1 MAWAGAAESDY
12 GHGTAVAFSPNGDI
26 IASGHESTI
35 MISDANSHERLQT
48 FFVDFFVESIE
59 FTSDAQFLL
68 IGMVSTLPDTPAT
81 VVYENVEGDY
91 ERRKHTEDGINVDR
105 ISVSP
110 NDNTFATAIE
120 DGQFVEWE
128 INTSSGTNLDINRQY
143 PSAHSGHITCLDHS
157 TDGIHLLSGAT
168 DGVVILWN
176 RESLS
181 EVARWESVNPISD
194 CQFSHDGTIM
204 AWIGGG
210 SLSLRNHDSTQSYHG
225 QFDISMN
232 ATEMSFTPDDNEVA
246 VLVPTIVEQS
256 SRRIDFIDIESSPI
270 SLSRTLYVSHNAYM
284 FSLHPYDDT
293 VAISTFSELVPFYSD
308 SVPVESEIPTLI
320 DSDQDNI
327 PDSLDIDDDGDGIPD
342 QFDNICIEG
351 NNCHLQPNQQTI
363 RQFTISINGDFVNV
377 IESIHLDAIHSSHI
391 RQLASSSMNANH
403 RVDTN
408 EFDQFEFSLCDEYNP
423 EGVMTRWATYLSI
436 DDYAFNP
443 NTVQCRIDSGLYG
456 TMDSDL
462 GTRISI
468 SWEITGRILNPVL
481 APYNISIISGIPIAS
496 SSVAQNVHSFPVH
509 VHIEDVSGSS
519 VQYEVWNRRDA
530 NVFLTI
536 QPPQSDEEPMFLGLH
551 HHIFGLYFSI
561 TIVFVI
567 LSIGLVMVRRKNRI
581 DFDDDDDSI
590 DSYEYDDEWE
600 TMVDDAA
607 AWDDE
612 IEEESFEKTQP
623 RPPSAVSRDIRG
635 TPQPPGAVQRDLA
648 RQKRDGPKPKPKMRK
663 VRRTVESQPQEHQ
676 PEDTVGF
683 THLITES
690 EHPVDSENS
699 DEREISDALEQIKS
713 EQDEDSKRRRPVKR
727 KKSKD

>member
-35 MISDANSHERLQT
+35 MISDAYSHERLQT

-232 ATEMSFTPDDNEVA
+232 ATEMSFTADDNEVA

-256 SRRIDFIDIESSPI
+256 SRRIDFIDIDSSPI

-284 FSLHPYDDT
+284 FSLHPNDDT

-308 SVPVESEIPTLI
+308 SVPLESEIPTLI

-363 RQFTISINGDFVNV
+363 RQFSISINGDFVNV

-391 RQLASSSMNANH
+391 RQLASSSLNSNH

-408 EFDQFEFSLCDEYNP
+408 EFDEFEFSLCDEYNP
-423 EGVMTRWATYLSI
+423 EGVMTRWRTYLSI

-462 GTRISI
+462 GTRITI
-468 SWEITGRILNPVL
+468 SWEITGRILNPVS
-481 APYNISIISGIPIAS
+481 APYNISILSGIPS
-496 SSVAQNVHSFPVH
+496 TSTSVAQNVHSFPVH

-530 NVFLTI
+530 DVFLTMDE
-536 QPPQSDEEPMFLGLH
+536 PPFDEEPIIFGFH
-551 HHIFGLYFSI
+551 HHIFGLISI
-561 TIVFVI
+561 ITIGFICIIIVFVI
-567 LSIGLVMVRRKNRI
+567 VRRKNRI
-581 DFDDDDDSI
+581 DFDYDDSI
-590 DSYEYDDEWE
+590 DSSEYDDEWE
-600 TMVDDAA
+600 EIVDDAA

-612 IEEESFEKTQP
+612 IE
-623 RPPSAVSRDIRG
+623 
-635 TPQPPGAVQRDLA
+635 
-648 RQKRDGPKPKPKMRK
+648 
-663 VRRTVESQPQEHQ
+663 
-676 PEDTVGF
+676 
-683 THLITES
+683 
-690 EHPVDSENS
+690 
-699 DEREISDALEQIKS
+699 DE
-713 EQDEDSKRRRPVKR
+713 
-727 KKSKD
+727 